1 MQREKDENNR
11 KRPWLAHFLKKRRQI
26 IYLRYAVSTKT
37 MFFTPESSNA
47 SSDLDS
53 VLAEAKCLLKI
64 FNDVLVKNANLSAT
78 FLL

>member
-1 MQREKDENNR
+1 
-11 KRPWLAHFLKKRRQI
+11 
-26 IYLRYAVSTKT
+26 